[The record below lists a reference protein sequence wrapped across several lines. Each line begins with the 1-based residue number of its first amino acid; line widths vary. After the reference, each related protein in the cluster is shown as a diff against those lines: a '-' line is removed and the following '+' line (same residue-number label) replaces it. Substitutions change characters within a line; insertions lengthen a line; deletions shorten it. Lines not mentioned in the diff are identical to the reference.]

1 MYSNRVGNTLKST
14 FHFESGR
21 LSDPDNSPALIR
33 MGTSSVVV
41 LDRGRDPG
49 LDRDAILQEKVSQV
63 ASPNIHPITI
73 EH

>member
-1 MYSNRVGNTLKST
+1 MYSNRVGNTPKST
-14 FHFESGR
+14 FHVGE
-21 LSDPDNSPALIR
+21 SDPVDSPTLIR
-33 MGTSSVVV
+33 MGTSAVVV

-63 ASPNIHPITI
+63 ASPNILPITL